1 MFTRLE
7 TGQCEPG
14 FTSCFYLALLFDY
27 CDARNVN
34 PCTLLDEPRSV
45 VADPFTPFPRD
56 RLRHLLLTAAK
67 HFNDPDFPLHLG
79 ASICVEQLGILGYAL
94 RSSADLRG
102 ALEVLLRYYHLFNPG
117 NALRVHIANGTLT
130 LHWDAPAVA
139 QPIIEETIV
148 AAMIQMVRIITGR
161 KGLATRIDFRG
172 AAPTSAIEYEA
183 FFGCDV
189 RFGQARAAVVAP
201 ESVLRESLHSAEHS
215 FLTVLQRELDRTA
228 SQVAR
233 PSTIDQNVQRM
244 VEKLASE
251 GVPTAEQV
259 ADNLK
264 VPVRQLIQDLANEG
278 KLFRDVRDEA
288 LHRMAER
295 YLRDPHLSL
304 AEVAQ
309 RLGYSEQSAFTRSFR
324 RWSGVSPRVWR
335 RRIRG

>member
-1 MFTRLE
+1 MFARLDS
-7 TGQCEPG
+7 GRCEPG

-27 CDARNVN
+27 CDAHDVD
-34 PCTLLDEPRSV
+34 PCTVLEEPRSV
-45 VADPFTPFPRD
+45 VVDPFAPYPRD
-56 RLRHLLLTAAK
+56 RLRRLLLAAAK
-67 HFNDPDFPLHLG
+67 HFNDPNFPLHLG
-79 ASICVEQLGILGYAL
+79 ASISVEHLGLLGYAI

-102 ALEVLLRYYHLFNPG
+102 ALEVLLRYYHLINPG
-117 NALRVHIANGTLT
+117 NTLRVQIANGNLT
-130 LHWDAPAVA
+130 LHWDAPETP

-172 AAPTSAIEYEA
+172 AAPASTLEYES

-189 RFGQARAAVVAP
+189 RFAQPRAAVVAP

-228 SQVAR
+228 SQVVR
-233 PSTIDQNVQRM
+233 PSTIDQNVQRT
-244 VEKLASE
+244 VEKLASQ

-259 ADNLK
+259 ADSLK
-264 VPVRQLIQDLANEG
+264 VPVRQLIQELANEG
-278 KLFRDVRDEA
+278 KLFRDVRDQA
-288 LHRMAER
+288 LYHMSER

-304 AEVAQ
+304 GEVAQ

-335 RRIRG
+335 RGLRS